1 MIIDA
6 LLNVIYG
13 IFSVLTAPINIPSLP
28 PDVYDMVST
37 AVEYI
42 GTGIGILSNYCHL
55 PYLLTL
61 FGIVVA
67 VEAGVLLYKLVMF
80 FLRKIPM
87 LGVE

>member
-6 LLNVIYG
+6 LLNVIYT
-13 IFSVLTAPINIPSLP
+13 IFSVLTAPINIPDLP
-28 PDVYDMVST
+28 LEVSEVIST

-42 GTGIGILSNYCHL
+42 GTGIGVLSNYVNL

-67 VEAGVLLYKLVMF
+67 VEAGILIYKLVMF